1 MSVFLGP
8 SESNPSNVT
17 PMPFFAD
24 TNLCAKVPK
33 NPSLQARWSKASEQ
47 FSRQGLEYAICPLVL
62 LELLAGLAK
71 PEPAY
76 FKSDLKRFIFLANDG
91 NAEFLPFPG
100 SFALKTILSTNSPVA
115 RFSRADFE
123 QWLKVMLLATTR
135 DDLSSG
141 RVDLYR
147 SSLVSYGLDPAKV
160 EEQQNTGKQQHIK
173 IWERQ
178 RSDKRILNR
187 NEWSALFLYGQGIIY
202 KPDDLATVGEAL
214 DAAYEY
220 DLALSSLPRDYN
232 FRAAKNSGDWIDSQ
246 LLMYLCDPAM
256 QMVTGDIRL
265 KKRVAKSPQ
274 SSRIW
279 YIEDF

>member
-1 MSVFLGP
+1 
-8 SESNPSNVT
+8 
-17 PMPFFAD
+17 MPFFAD
-24 TNLCAKVPK
+24 TNLCVKVLK
-33 NPSLQARWSKASEQ
+33 SLSLQPKWSKAKEQ
-47 FSRQGLEYAICPLVL
+47 FSRQGLEYAVCPLVL

-76 FKSDLKRFIFLANDG
+76 FKSDLGRFIFLANGG

-100 SFALKTILSTNSPVA
+100 SFALKTILNANSPVA
-115 RFSRADFE
+115 RFDKADFE
-123 QWLKVMLLATTR
+123 QWLNVTLLAATR

-147 SSLVSYGLDPAKV
+147 SSLVSFGLDPATV
-160 EEQQNTGKQQHIK
+160 EAQQNAGTQQHIK
-173 IWERQ
+173 TWEKQ

-187 NEWSALFLYGQGIIY
+187 NEWSALFLFSQGIVY
-202 KPDDLATVGEAL
+202 QSGDLARVGEAL

-220 DLALSSLPRDYN
+220 NLVLSRLAPGYN

-246 LLMYLCDPAM
+246 LLIYLCDPAM
-256 QMVTGDIRL
+256 QIVTGDTRL

-274 SSRIW
+274 ANRIW